1 VTQFYKFYVARRCC
15 GCHLKQIIAIKNITQ
30 RAQENSGIYKMWLV
44 NLLHWIPRLSLHFS
58 TSTYSFWYCCEYKSQ
73 ISHLL
78 HILVC
83 TSWILGQVPQLGQLW
98 DQNMSHHMDV
108 QKLASNNLHM
118 KYKWSLWGVG
128 VSMYTRKQKY
138 EYVVA
143 NFCRL
148 IIMGPRGPFCAGL
161 RCLTQVVEVIY
172 CHFKW

>member
-1 VTQFYKFYVARRCC
+1 MARRCC
-15 GCHLKQIIAIKNITQ
+15 GCLLKWIITVKNITPWV
-30 RAQENSGIYKMWLV
+30 QENSGVYERMISKAF
-44 NLLHWIPRLSLHFS
+44 LHFS
-58 TSTYSFWYCCEYKSQ
+58 TLTYYFWHCCRYKSQ

-78 HILVC
+78 HILMC

-118 KYKWSLWGVG
+118 KYKWPLWGVG
-128 VSMYTRKQKY
+128 ISMYTGKQKC

-148 IIMGPRGPFCAGL
+148 IIMGPRGPFCAGS
-161 RCLTQVVEVIY
+161 RWLTKVFEVIY
-172 CHFKW
+172 CHFKRWCRKQPHLNLPK

>member
-1 VTQFYKFYVARRCC
+1 VARRCC

-44 NLLHWIPRLSLHFS
+44 NLLHWIPRLSCTFLHQPILFDTVANIKVKS
-58 TSTYSFWYCCEYKSQ
+58 LTCSTYWCVLLESWVR
-73 ISHLL
+73 SHK
-78 HILVC
+78 
-83 TSWILGQVPQLGQLW
+83 LGQLW

-118 KYKWSLWGVG
+118 KFKWPLWGVG

-172 CHFKW
+172 CHFKWCCRKVPT